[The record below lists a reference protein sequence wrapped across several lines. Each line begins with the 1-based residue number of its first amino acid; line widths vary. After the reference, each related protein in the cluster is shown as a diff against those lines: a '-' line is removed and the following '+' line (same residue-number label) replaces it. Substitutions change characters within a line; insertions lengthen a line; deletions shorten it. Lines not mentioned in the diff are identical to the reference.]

1 MDEIKD
7 LVRYV
12 EQPLK
17 LDDLQEIGR
26 HAIGIAQQLKI
37 GSKEVADTASQ
48 DKNHLDSKIK
58 EAEERI
64 KPFKQK
70 AKALHTYFCDM
81 EKTVLDPLKE
91 AKEITNGK
99 IVEFDLEKQRKLAE
113 IQAELDD
120 IARLEAAEKA
130 QENGNTGLS
139 EAILDGHVPV
149 YAAPQEKSK
158 IKGTDIAQN
167 WTYEIMNLGE
177 FINKADDR
185 FIKKEPN
192 KQMLRAEATSKKERA
207 SVPGVRFYPK
217 HTAKKART
225 DMTKRPF

>member
-1 MDEIKD
+1 MDEIRD

-26 HAIGIAQQLKI
+26 HAIDIA
-37 GSKEVADTASQ
+37 KEIRITCKEEADKASL
-48 DKNHLDSKIK
+48 DKNHLDDKIK

-64 KPFKQK
+64 ATHKKK

-81 EKTVLDPLKE
+81 EKTVLNPLKE
-91 AKEITNGK
+91 AKQITNDK
-99 IVEFDLEKQRKLAE
+99 IVEFDLEQQELLAE
-113 IQAELDD
+113 MQKKADEE
-120 IARLEAAEKA
+120 ARLKQAEKA
-130 QENGNTGLS
+130 QESGNTGLS

-167 WTYEIMNLGE
+167 YTYEVVNMEE
-177 FINKADDR
+177 FLSKADDR

-192 KQMLRAEATSKKERA
+192 KQMLRAEATSKKNRA
-207 SVPGVRFYPK
+207 AVPGVRFYAKPI
-217 HTAKKART
+217 AKKSRS
-225 DMTKRPF
+225 DMTKRSF